1 MRYVF
6 GPWTFIVLSD
16 NFLCMGI
23 AAELIRE
30 ARRTAGL
37 TMAELA
43 QRAGS
48 SKPTVSRY
56 ENGLV
61 DPGAET
67 LNRLL
72 HACGQELRAHSVGL
86 PSSLEEVGERFVGQE
101 GPKADDLTRTSDG
114 RELRT
119 AADLE
124 AFAAELRSEGLLAT

>member
-1 MRYVF
+1 
-6 GPWTFIVLSD
+6 
-16 NFLCMGI
+16 MGV

-30 ARRTAGL
+30 ARKSAGL

-43 QRAGS
+43 DRAGT

-61 DPGAET
+61 DPGTET

-72 HACGQELRAHSVGL
+72 RACGQELRTQMLGL
-86 PSSLEEVGERFVGQE
+86 PSSVEELAERFE
-101 GPKADDLTRTSDG
+101 DKDGPTADDVTRTSDG

-124 AFAAELRSEGLLAT
+124 AFVAELLGEGLLAR

>member
-1 MRYVF
+1 
-6 GPWTFIVLSD
+6 
-16 NFLCMGI
+16 MGV

-30 ARRTAGL
+30 ARRAAGL

-43 QRAGS
+43 ERAGS

-61 DPGAET
+61 DPGSET
-67 LNRLL
+67 LSRLL
-72 HACGQELRAHSVGL
+72 HACGQELRAQSVGL
-86 PSSLEEVGERFVGQE
+86 PSSLVEVAERFDGRD
-101 GPKADDLTRTSDG
+101 GPTADDVTRTSDG

-124 AFAAELRSEGLLAT
+124 AFAQELRGEGLLTT

>member
-1 MRYVF
+1 
-6 GPWTFIVLSD
+6 
-16 NFLCMGI
+16 MGI

-30 ARRTAGL
+30 ARGAAGL

-43 QRAGS
+43 ERAGS

-61 DPGAET
+61 DPGVET

-72 HACGQELRAHSVGL
+72 HACGRELRAEPVGL
-86 PSSLEEVGERFVGQE
+86 PSSRAELAERFE
-101 GPKADDLTRTSDG
+101 GRDGPTADDVTRTSDG

-124 AFAAELRSEGLLAT
+124 AFAAELRSEGLLAP

>member
-1 MRYVF
+1 
-6 GPWTFIVLSD
+6 
-16 NFLCMGI
+16 MGV
-23 AAELIRE
+23 AAQLIRE
-30 ARRTAGL
+30 ARRAAGL

-43 QRAGS
+43 ERAGS
-48 SKPTVSRY
+48 SKPTISRY

-72 HACGQELRAHSVGL
+72 HACGQELRAHTVGL
-86 PSSLEEVGERFVGQE
+86 PASLEEVGQRFEAHE
-101 GPKADDLTRTSDG
+101 GPTADDVTRTNDG

-124 AFAAELRSEGLLAT
+124 AFAAELRDEGLLAT

>member
-1 MRYVF
+1 
-6 GPWTFIVLSD
+6 
-16 NFLCMGI
+16 MGV

-30 ARRTAGL
+30 ARQAAGL

-43 QRAGS
+43 ERAGS
-48 SKPTVSRY
+48 SKPTISRY

-72 HACGQELRAHSVGL
+72 HACGQELRAHTVGL
-86 PSSLEEVGERFVGQE
+86 PASLEEANQRFEGQDA
-101 GPKADDLTRTSDG
+101 PTADDVTRTNDG

-124 AFAAELRSEGLLAT
+124 AFAAELRDEGLLAT

>member
-1 MRYVF
+1 
-6 GPWTFIVLSD
+6 
-16 NFLCMGI
+16 MGV

-30 ARRTAGL
+30 ARMLAGL

-43 QRAGS
+43 ERAGT

-67 LNRLL
+67 LSRLL
-72 HACGQELRAHSVGL
+72 RACGQELRAQPVGL
-86 PSSLEEVGERFVGQE
+86 PSSAAEVAAVFE
-101 GPKADDLTRTSDG
+101 GRAEPTADDVTRTRDG

-119 AADLE
+119 VADLE
-124 AFAAELRSEGLLAT
+124 AFAAELRREGHLAR

>member
-1 MRYVF
+1 
-6 GPWTFIVLSD
+6 
-16 NFLCMGI
+16 MGV

-30 ARRTAGL
+30 ARRSAGL

-43 QRAGS
+43 ERAGT

-61 DPGAET
+61 DPGVET

-72 HACGQELRAHSVGL
+72 RACGRELRAQSVGL
-86 PSSLEEVGERFVGQE
+86 PLSAAEVAERFDGRA
-101 GPKADDLTRTSDG
+101 GPSADDVTRTTDG

-119 AADLE
+119 LADLE
-124 AFAAELRSEGLLAT
+124 AFAAELRGEGLLAT

>member
-1 MRYVF
+1 
-6 GPWTFIVLSD
+6 
-16 NFLCMGI
+16 MGV

-30 ARRTAGL
+30 ARQAAGL

-43 QRAGS
+43 ERAGS
-48 SKPTVSRY
+48 SKPTISRY

-61 DPGAET
+61 DPGVET

-72 HACGQELRAHSVGL
+72 HACGRELRAQPVGL
-86 PSSLEEVGERFVGQE
+86 PASREAIGHRFEAQE
-101 GPKADDLTRTSDG
+101 GPTADDVTRTNDG

-124 AFAAELRSEGLLAT
+124 AFAAELRDEGLLAT

>member
-1 MRYVF
+1 
-6 GPWTFIVLSD
+6 
-16 NFLCMGI
+16 MGV
-23 AAELIRE
+23 AAELIRA
-30 ARRTAGL
+30 ARQAAGL

-43 QRAGS
+43 RRAGS

-72 HACGQELRAHSVGL
+72 RACGWELRAGSVGL
-86 PSSLEEVGERFVGQE
+86 PASLTEVGERFE
-101 GPKADDLTRTSDG
+101 GRSDPGVDDVTRTIDG

-119 AADLE
+119 AANLE
-124 AFAAELRSEGLLAT
+124 AFAAELRGEGLLAS

>member
-1 MRYVF
+1 
-6 GPWTFIVLSD
+6 
-16 NFLCMGI
+16 MGV

-30 ARRTAGL
+30 ARQAAGL

-43 QRAGS
+43 ERAGS
-48 SKPTVSRY
+48 SKPTISRY

-72 HACGQELRAHSVGL
+72 HACGRELRAHTVGL
-86 PSSLEEVGERFVGQE
+86 PASREEASQRFEGQD
-101 GPKADDLTRTSDG
+101 GPTADDVTRTNDG

-119 AADLE
+119 AADIE
-124 AFAAELRSEGLLAT
+124 GFAAELRDEGLLTT

>member
-1 MRYVF
+1 
-6 GPWTFIVLSD
+6 
-16 NFLCMGI
+16 MGV

-30 ARRTAGL
+30 ARQAAGL

-43 QRAGS
+43 ERAGS
-48 SKPTVSRY
+48 SKPTISRY

-61 DPGAET
+61 DPGVET

-72 HACGQELRAHSVGL
+72 HACGRELRAHPTGL
-86 PSSLEEVGERFVGQE
+86 PSSRVEIGRRFEVQR
-101 GPKADDLTRTSDG
+101 GPTTDDVTRTSDG

-124 AFAAELRSEGLLAT
+124 AFAAELRDEGLLAT